1 MPPEPPSTPSPERP
15 SERILATYLI
25 ETPYPLAQ
33 AAAAM
38 AGEQSSGTFVAVP
51 GETDELRAR
60 HGAQVLHIREL
71 DTADAPSLP
80 GGRDPKGGAHPLR
93 YQRAEVVLSF
103 PYENVGPSLPNLLST
118 VAGNL
123 YELGQFS
130 GLRLVDVDV
139 PDAFAAAYPGPQF
152 GITGTRQLSGVEG
165 RPLIGTIIKPS
176 VGLSTEATATLVRT
190 LVEAG
195 LDFIKDDELIA
206 NPPYAPLAERVQAV
220 MRVVNDHA
228 DRTGKKVMVA
238 FNITGEIDEM
248 LRHHDTVLEAGGD
261 CVMVSLL
268 SVGLSGVAHLRRH
281 SQLPIHGHRNGWGAL
296 TRHPWLG
303 FDFRA
308 MQKFWR
314 LAGVD
319 QLHVNGLQN
328 KFTEGDESV
337 IASARACFTPLL
349 GGYEVMPVFSSGQW
363 AGQASE
369 TYRLLGSVDLMYLAG
384 GGIMAHPSGPAAGVA
399 SLIQAWQA
407 AVDGVSLEQAAR
419 THTELRQA
427 IEKFGAGSA

>member
-1 MPPEPPSTPSPERP
+1 MT

-25 ETPYPLAQ
+25 ETPYPLEK

-60 HGAQVLHIREL
+60 HGAQVLHLRPL
-71 DTADAPSLP
+71 DSVDAPSLP
-80 GGRDPKGGAHPLR
+80 GGRDPKGGDRPLR

-103 PYENVGPSLPNLLST
+103 PFENVGPSLPNLLST

-130 GLRLVDVDV
+130 GLRLVDMEL
-139 PDAFAAAYPGPQF
+139 PTSFAAAYPGPQF
-152 GITGTRQLSGVEG
+152 GIAGTRKLSDVEG

-176 VGLSTEATATLVRT
+176 VGLSPDATAALVRT

-206 NPPYAPLAERVQAV
+206 NPSYSPLAQRVQAV

-228 DRTGKKVMVA
+228 ERTGRKVMVA

-248 LRHHDTVLEAGGD
+248 LRHHDTVLQAGGD
-261 CVMVSLL
+261 CIMVSLL
-268 SVGLSGVAHLRRH
+268 SVGLSGVTHLRRH

-303 FDFRA
+303 FDFRV

-319 QLHVNGLQN
+319 HLHVNGLQN
-328 KFTEGDESV
+328 KFTESDQSV
-337 IASARACFTPLL
+337 IASARACLTPML

-369 TYRLLGSVDLMYLAG
+369 TYRSLGSVDLMYLAG
-384 GGIMAHPSGPAAGVA
+384 GGIMAHPGGAAAGVA

-407 AVDGVSLEQAAR
+407 AVAGVPLAEAAR
-419 THTELRQA
+419 THAELRQA
-427 IEKFGAGSA
+427 IDKFGAGSA

>member
-1 MPPEPPSTPSPERP
+1 MT
-15 SERILATYLI
+15 SERILATYRI
-25 ETPYPLAQ
+25 ETPFALEK

-38 AGEQSSGTFVAVP
+38 AGEQSSGTFVAIP

-71 DTADAPSLP
+71 DAADGPSLL
-80 GGRDPKGGAHPLR
+80 GGRDPKGENHPLR
-93 YQRAEVVLSF
+93 YRRAEVVLSF
-103 PYENVGPSLPNLLST
+103 PFENVGASLPNLLST

-130 GLRLVDVDV
+130 GLRLVDIEV

-152 GITGTRQLSGVEG
+152 GIAGTRARSGVAE

-176 VGLSTEATATLVRT
+176 VGLSPEATATLVRT

-206 NPPYAPLAERVQAV
+206 NPPYSPLAQRVQAV
-220 MRVVNDHA
+220 MRIVHDHA

-248 LRHHDTVLEAGGD
+248 LHHHDTVLRAGGD

-268 SVGLSGVAHLRRH
+268 SVGLSGVTHLRRH

-303 FDFRA
+303 FDFSA

-319 QLHVNGLQN
+319 HLHVNGLQN
-328 KFTEGDESV
+328 KFTESDESV
-337 IASARACFTPLL
+337 IASARACLTPLL

-363 AGQASE
+363 AGQASD
-369 TYRLLGSVDLMYLAG
+369 TYRALGSVDLMHLAG
-384 GGIMAHPSGPAAGVA
+384 GGIMAHPGGPAAGVT
-399 SLIQAWQA
+399 SLIQAWEA
-407 AVDGVSLEQAAR
+407 AIAGVSLEEAAR
-419 THTELRQA
+419 THAELRQA
-427 IEKFGAGSA
+427 LAKFGAGSA